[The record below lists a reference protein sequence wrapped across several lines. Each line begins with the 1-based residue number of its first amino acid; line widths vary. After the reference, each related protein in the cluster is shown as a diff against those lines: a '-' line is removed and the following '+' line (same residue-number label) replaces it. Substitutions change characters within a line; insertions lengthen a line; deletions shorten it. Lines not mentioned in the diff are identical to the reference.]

1 MLLAVVLLLAG
12 ALATARLTRLMTADR
27 ITRGVRDRIV
37 GRYGSASLPAYL
49 VFCPWCQSMYFG
61 LPVAAAVVAAVPA
74 LRPTGWTAVLTVG
87 LLWLAYSHLTGLL
100 AGLDEED

>member
-12 ALATARLTRLMTADR
+12 ALASARLTRLMTADR
-27 ITRGVRDRIV
+27 VTLPIRQAIVRRWGPSSAV
-37 GRYGSASLPAYL
+37 GYL
-49 VFCPWCQSMYFG
+49 VHCRWCVSMYFG